1 MRASG
6 ILLRLARALADA
18 SPAGTSTSRVQCAE
32 QLSRLPHTL
41 APPCSGAAARPFAAA
56 ALAEENG
63 SDEEAELQQ
72 REWELGGQR
81 TAHKLVT
88 DRPRT
93 LDDFEDVIAVLI
105 RRRRL
110 VTDHWKPSNG

>member
-6 ILLRLARALADA
+6 TLLRLARALADA
-18 SPAGTSTSRVQCAE
+18 SPAGTSASRVQCAE
-32 QLSRLPHTL
+32 QLGRAPRGV

-56 ALAEENG
+56 ALAEEEHGLHG

-93 LDDFEDVIAVLI
+93 LDDFDDIIAVLI
-105 RRRRL
+105 RRRRSVAEL
-110 VTDHWKPSNG
+110 